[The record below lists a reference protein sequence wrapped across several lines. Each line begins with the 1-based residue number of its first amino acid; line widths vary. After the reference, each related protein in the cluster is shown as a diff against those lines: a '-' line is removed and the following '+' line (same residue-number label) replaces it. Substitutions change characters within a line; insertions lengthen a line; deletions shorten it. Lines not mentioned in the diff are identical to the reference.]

1 MRILHVVPS
10 IQAEGGGVSE
20 CVPRMAMAQA
30 SAGAE
35 VGICTFR
42 IGPESRI
49 AETAEQSGVRFHR
62 FVLHGGRRLN
72 QLYLSWAMVCAF
84 EKIALQYDVI
94 ITHASW
100 MFPIWWAAHVA
111 RKLHKPYVMLP
122 HGSFAPERLKKS
134 AWKKKLVGWFD
145 RHYVRHAKEIWVTSK
160 TEAEG
165 VEKYVPGVRTAV
177 FPLGL
182 DWEVFQGFRVSGFQG
197 FRDGRDKRTLLF
209 FSRISPIKGLDL
221 LAEAWSRVQSNNQ
234 TIPNQTIWKL
244 LIVGPDD
251 RGYTEEIKKVF
262 AAKCP
267 AGSYEF
273 RGPVYGDEKFKLLA
287 SVDAFVL
294 PTRNEN
300 WSVAVA
306 EAMASGLPVI
316 CTQGAPWEC
325 LEKENAG
332 RWVDISVTGVQKG
345 IEDIFA
351 LSDEERQVMG
361 ERGRR
366 WVRENLDWTAIAKK
380 MVKCLES

>member
-30 SAGAE
+30 SVGAE
-35 VGICTFR
+35 VGICTFW

-49 AETAEQSGVRFHR
+49 AEAAEQSGVRFYR

-72 QLYLSWAMVCAF
+72 QMYLSWTMVRAF
-84 EKIALQYDVI
+84 ERIALQYDVI
-94 ITHASW
+94 VTHASW

-111 RKLHKPYVMLP
+111 RKLHKLYVMLP
-122 HGSFAPERLKKS
+122 HGSFAPERLRKS
-134 AWKKKLVGWFD
+134 AWKKKLVGWLD
-145 RHYVRHAKEIWVTSK
+145 RHYARHAKEVWVTSE

-165 VEKYVPGVRTAV
+165 VRKYVPGVRTEV

-182 DWEVFQGFRVSGFQG
+182 DWERFQGFRGE
-197 FRDGRDKRTLLF
+197 RDKRTLLF

-221 LAEAWSRVQSNNQ
+221 LAEAWSRVQSN
-234 TIPNQTIWKL
+234 WRL

-251 RGYTEEIKKVF
+251 RGYTEGIKKVF

-273 RGPVYGDEKFKLLA
+273 RGPVYGEEKFKLLA

-316 CTQGAPWEC
+316 CTKGAPWEC
-325 LEKENAG
+325 LEKEDAG
-332 RWVDISVTGVQKG
+332 RWVDISAAGIQKG

-351 LSDEERQVMG
+351 LSDEERQAMG

-366 WVRENLDWTAIAKK
+366 WVKENLDWAVIAKK
-380 MVKCLES
+380 MVECLRCLGV